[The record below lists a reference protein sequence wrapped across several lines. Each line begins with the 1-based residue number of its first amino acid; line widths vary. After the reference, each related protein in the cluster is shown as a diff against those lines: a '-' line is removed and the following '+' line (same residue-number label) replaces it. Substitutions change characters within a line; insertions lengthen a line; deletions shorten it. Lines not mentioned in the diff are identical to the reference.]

1 MMIIIER
8 RRQRIVFN
16 VRPSDIKVHAKNA
29 KIIVPVENP
38 IILIGQIFPPKS
50 SYANLDAIIAR

>member
-1 MMIIIER
+1 MMMIRER
-8 RRQRIVFN
+8 RRQRIVFS

-38 IILIGQIFPPKS
+38 IILIGHIFPPKS
-50 SYANLDAIIAR
+50 SYANFDAIIAR

>member
-1 MMIIIER
+1 M
-8 RRQRIVFN
+8 VFN
-16 VRPSDIKVHAKNA
+16 VRPSDIKVHARNA

-50 SYANLDAIIAR
+50 SYANLDAMIAR

>member
-8 RRQRIVFN
+8 RRQRMVFN